1 MDFTNAQLNAICCR
15 GSSVLVSAGA
25 GSGKTRVLT
34 ERLMEYM
41 DPQRTDARPEDI
53 DRFLVITFTRAA
65 AGELRARVTSAIAGR
80 LRQDPHNAHLRRQI
94 LLCRK
99 AQIGTIHSFCASI
112 LREYAG
118 TLGISPAFRILE
130 EEESERLR
138 TAALE
143 RVLDRCYESGSED
156 FLRLADRVGAGRD
169 DTRLADLILKLHA
182 AMQSHARP
190 ELWAEEQAA
199 EFAAEHTDA
208 GQTPW
213 GRELLDQAEDE
224 AAFWC
229 GRMEEALTDMQ
240 AEEKVCR
247 AYEASFLETAQALGL
262 LKTKLTQGWDEAAA
276 CFPIPFPRIS
286 GIRNNPAPE
295 LAAELKATREQC
307 KKAMEKLAEVFDAP
321 SDQILSDL
329 RDTAGD
335 MRTLLTVVQDLE
347 DEFRRAK
354 ARANA
359 LDFSDLEHL
368 AIRLLTK
375 PDGSPSETAG
385 EISSRFTEVM
395 VDEYQDVSRVQDQI
409 FRAVSRGGENLFFVG
424 DLKQSIYRFRLA
436 DPEIFNEKSR
446 LYAAEERPERV
457 IRLQEN
463 FRSSPEILN
472 AVNAVFCRCMSERLG
487 NLDYGPADM
496 LIPGLPGTANG
507 CVPELLLLPRE
518 AAENTDLEYEA
529 AQTAREILA
538 LMQEGSVRDG
548 EGVRPVRFGDIAIL
562 LRSANAVG
570 GVFRRVLLSMGIP
583 VSAGAGSDFY
593 SSMEVSMV
601 FSLLSCLDNPHRD
614 IPLLSLLSSPAF
626 GFSAEKLS
634 LIRAARPDQDFYTAL
649 CASDDAE
656 AKSFVGRLR
665 RLRDDAPDLNAPALI
680 DRVIEELDLYALA
693 AAMPDG
699 EQRLQRLLD
708 LTAMAETFAGSGEYG
723 LHRFVTWL
731 RNMEK
736 KSQDPESCSEGSD
749 AVQILS
755 IHRSKGLEFP
765 VVFVCGLGRSFN
777 RQDTREAVLIHPE
790 LGLGPKRTDPE
801 RRLEYP
807 TALRRAI
814 ARRLTRDML
823 SEEMRLLY
831 VAMTRARD
839 RLIMTACVRKI
850 DELLEKAECLRAFA
864 KIPAAM
870 LDGSVNAL
878 PWLLPTALDGTA
890 LRYRI
895 CAEDENKPASEACEE
910 RPAKEADGELLA
922 LLDRNLNAVYPW
934 RRAEQLPSKLTA
946 TALKVPDPDAQP
958 LYGAAHEPAEAR
970 ESTDSPAVQTKMDP
984 KRFARF
990 HLDFPEPDLNRAKLT
1005 AAERG
1010 TATHLVLQQIDLT
1023 RTETAEEIRLEISRL
1038 EAQRFLTPE
1047 EAGAVDP
1054 EKIRL
1059 FFASEIGQRIRR
1071 SENVWRE
1078 FRFSLLS
1085 DIRELIPGEEAD
1097 EKVLLQGVIDCF
1109 FLEEGALVLVDYKT
1123 DRVTKDDEIRARA
1136 EHYRRQL
1143 ETYADALKRIFGLPV
1158 KEKLLYFL
1166 GPGAVVRLP

>member
-1 MDFTNAQLNAICCR
+1 MDFTNAQLTAICCR

-41 DPQRTDARPEDI
+41 DPQRTDAEPENI

-65 AGELRARVTSAIAGR
+65 AGELRARVTNAIAAR

-94 LLCRK
+94 LLCRN
-99 AQIGTIHSFCASI
+99 AQIGTIHSFCAAI

-118 TLGISPAFRILE
+118 VLGISPAFRILE
-130 EEESERLR
+130 EEKSERLR

-143 RVLDRCYESGSED
+143 RVLDRCYETGSED
-156 FLRLADRVGAGRD
+156 FLSLADRVGAGRD

-190 ELWAEEQAA
+190 EQWAEEQAA
-199 EFAAEHTDA
+199 EFSAEHDDA
-208 GQTPW
+208 GQTLW
-213 GRELLDQAEDE
+213 GRELLEDAESE
-224 AAFWC
+224 AAFWYDC
-229 GRMEEALTDMQ
+229 MEKALTDMQ

-247 AYEASFLETAQALGL
+247 AYERSFSETAQALRA
-262 LKTKLTQGWDEAAA
+262 LKAKLGQGWDEAAA

-295 LAAELKATREQC
+295 LAARLKATRDRC
-307 KKAMEKLAEVFDAP
+307 KKAMEKLGEVFESP
-321 SDQILSDL
+321 SEKILSDL

-335 MRTLLTVVQDLE
+335 MRTLLSVVQDLE
-347 DEFRRAK
+347 EEFHRAK
-354 ARANA
+354 TRANA

-368 AIRLLTK
+368 AIRLLTD
-375 PDGSPSETAG
+375 PDGSPSPTAA
-385 EISSRFTEVM
+385 EISARFTEVM
-395 VDEYQDVSRVQDQI
+395 VDEYQDVSRVQDRI
-409 FRAVSRGGENLFFVG
+409 FHAVSRGGENLFFVG

-446 LYAAEERPERV
+446 LYTGEGRPERV

-496 LIPGLPGTANG
+496 LIPGLPGTESG

-518 AAENTDLEYEA
+518 EAENTDLEYEA

-538 LMQEGSVRDG
+538 LMQKGTVRDG
-548 EGVRPVRFGDIAIL
+548 ESIRPVRFGDIAIL

-570 GVFRRVLLSMGIP
+570 SVFRRVLLSMGVP

-593 SSMEVSMV
+593 SSMEVSMA
-601 FSLLSCLDNPHRD
+601 FSMLSVMDNPHRD

-634 LIRAARPDQDFYTAL
+634 LIRAVRPDTDFYTAL
-649 CASDDAE
+649 CASDDAD
-656 AKSFVGRLR
+656 AMDFVRRLR

-708 LTAMAETFAGSGEYG
+708 LGALAETFAGSGEYG

-801 RRLEYP
+801 RKIEYP

-814 ARRLTRDML
+814 ARRLSRDML

-839 RLIMTACVRKI
+839 RLVMTACVRKI
-850 DELLEKAECLRAFA
+850 DELLEKAELLRAFG
-864 KIPAAM
+864 KIPAPL
-870 LDGSVNAL
+870 LDGAGNAL

-895 CAEDENKPASEACEE
+895 CVEAETENASEEHEALSE
-910 RPAKEADGELLA
+910 KEADRNLMD
-922 LLDRNLNAVYPW
+922 LLDRNLSYAYPW
-934 RRAEQLPSKLTA
+934 QRAEQLPSKLTA
-946 TALKVPDPDAQP
+946 TALKVPDPDAMP
-958 LYGAAHEPAEAR
+958 LFADAPESGETGVAGDEPGEQKEKDR
-970 ESTDSPAVQTKMDP
+970 
-984 KRFARF
+984 KRFVRF
-990 HLDFPEPDLNRAKLT
+990 HRDFPDPDLNRAEVS

-1010 TATHLVLQQIDLT
+1010 TATHLVLQQIDLN
-1023 RTETAEEIRLEISRL
+1023 RTGTAEEIRQEIARL
-1038 EAQRFLTPE
+1038 EEQRFLTPE
-1047 EAGAVDP
+1047 EAKAVDP

-1059 FFASEIGQRIRR
+1059 FFASEIGERIRHA
-1071 SENVWRE
+1071 EKVWRE
-1078 FRFSLLS
+1078 FRFSLMK

-1097 EKVLLQGVIDCF
+1097 EKVLLQGVVDCF
-1109 FLEEGALVLVDYKT
+1109 FREEGGLVLVDYKT
-1123 DRVTKDDEIRARA
+1123 DRVEKEDEIRSRA
-1136 EHYRRQL
+1136 GHYRRQL
-1143 ETYADALKRIFGLPV
+1143 ETYADALNRIFDLPV

-1166 GPGAVVRLP
+1166 NPGRAVSLP

>member
-1 MDFTNAQLNAICCR
+1 MDFTNEQRTAICCR

-41 DPQRTDARPEDI
+41 DPRLTDAEPEDI

-65 AGELRARVTSAIAGR
+65 AGELRARITDAIAER
-80 LRQDPHNAHLRRQI
+80 LRGDPHNAHLRRQI

-118 TLGISPAFRILE
+118 ALGISPAFRILE
-130 EEESERLR
+130 EEKSERLR
-138 TAALE
+138 ASALE
-143 RVLDRCYESGSED
+143 RVLDRCYEAGKED
-156 FLRLADRVGAGRD
+156 FLSLADRVGAGRD

-190 ELWAEEQAA
+190 ERWAEEQAA
-199 EFAAEHTDA
+199 EFSAERDDVSR
-208 GQTPW
+208 TPW
-213 GRELLDQAEDE
+213 GRELLRDAEEE

-229 GRMEEALTDMQ
+229 ACMEEALSDMQ
-240 AEEKVCR
+240 AEEKVAR
-247 AYEASFLETAQALGL
+247 AYEASFSETARALRLLTSGL
-262 LKTKLTQGWDEAAA
+262 KQGWDQAAA

-286 GIRNNPAPE
+286 GIRNNPSPE
-295 LAAELKATREQC
+295 LAAGLKAVRERC
-307 KKAMEKLAEVFDAP
+307 KKAMEKLGEVFDAP
-321 SDQILSDL
+321 SERILTDL

-335 MRTLLTVVQDLE
+335 MRTLLTVVQELE

-354 ARANA
+354 ARAHA

-368 AIRLLTK
+368 AIRLLTN
-375 PDGSPSETAG
+375 PDGTPSAAAR
-385 EISSRFTEVM
+385 EISARFTEVL

-409 FRAVSRGGENLFFVG
+409 FAAVSRGGENLFFVG

-436 DPEIFNEKSR
+436 DPEIFSEKSR
-446 LYAAEERPERV
+446 LYAEEGRPERV
-457 IRLQEN
+457 IRLQAN
-463 FRSSPEILN
+463 FRSAPEILN

-496 LIPGLPGTANG
+496 LIPGLPGAANG

-518 AAENTDLEYEA
+518 EAENTDLEYEA
-529 AQTAREILA
+529 AQTAREILS
-538 LMQEGSVRDG
+538 LMHSGTVRDG
-548 EGVRPVRFGDIAIL
+548 DGLRPVRFGDVAIL

-570 GVFRRVLLSMGIP
+570 GVFRRVLLSMGVP
-583 VSAGAGSDFY
+583 VSAGSGSDFY

-614 IPLLSLLSSPAF
+614 IPLLTLLISPAF
-626 GFSAEKLS
+626 GFSTEKLS
-634 LIRAARPDQDFYTAL
+634 LIRAARPHTDFYTAL
-649 CASDDAE
+649 CASDDPDAR
-656 AKSFVGRLR
+656 AFVARLR
-665 RLRDDAPDLNAPALI
+665 GLRDDAPDLNAPALI
-680 DRVIEELDLYALA
+680 ERVIDELDLYALS

-708 LTAMAETFAGSGEYG
+708 LTALAETFAGSGEYG

-731 RNMEK
+731 RNLEK

-765 VVFVCGLGRSFN
+765 VVFVCGLGRGFN

-790 LGLGPKRTDPE
+790 LGLGPRRTDPE
-801 RRLEYP
+801 RKIEYP

-839 RLIMTACVRKI
+839 RLYMTACVRKI
-850 DELLEKAECLRAFA
+850 DELLEKAEFLRAWE
-864 KIPAAM
+864 KIPAPL
-870 LDGSVNAL
+870 LDGAGNAL
-878 PWLLPTALDGTA
+878 PWLLPAALDGTA
-890 LRYRI
+890 LRCRV
-895 CAEDENKPASEACEE
+895 CTEAEAESSAEEPDEKPAE
-910 RPAKEADGELLA
+910 EADEALLE
-922 LLDRNLNAVYPW
+922 LLDRNLNAVYPR
-934 RRAEQLPSKLTA
+934 RRAEHLPSKLTA
-946 TALKVPDPDAQP
+946 TALKDPDPDAKA
-958 LYGAAHEPAEAR
+958 LFDEASEPGQTPEKPGEA
-970 ESTDSPAVQTKMDP
+970 TAKPQKDP
-984 KRFARF
+984 TRFARF
-990 HLDFPEPDLNRAKLT
+990 HRDFPEPDLNRAELSAAEKGT
-1005 AAERG
+1005 AA
-1010 TATHLVLQQIDLT
+1010 HLVLQQIDLS
-1023 RTETAEEIRLEISRL
+1023 RTETAEEIRKEISRL
-1038 EAQRFLTPE
+1038 EEQRFLTPE
-1047 EAGAVDP
+1047 EAAAVDP

-1059 FFASEIGQRIRR
+1059 FFASDLGGRIRR
-1071 SENVWRE
+1071 AEKVWRE

-1085 DIRELIPGEEAD
+1085 DIRELIPGEEAE

-1109 FLEEGALVLVDYKT
+1109 FLEEGELVLVDYKT
-1123 DRVTKDDEIRARA
+1123 DRVEKEEEIQSRA

-1143 ETYADALKRIFGLPV
+1143 ETYAGAMRRIIGLPV
-1158 KEKLLYFL
+1158 KEKMLYFL
-1166 GPGAVVRLP
+1166 RPEKAVKLP

>member
-1 MDFTNAQLNAICCR
+1 MNFTNEQLEAICCR

-41 DPQRTDARPEDI
+41 DPQHSDAPPEDI

-65 AGELRARVTSAIAGR
+65 AGELRARVTSAIAAR
-80 LRQDPHNAHLRRQI
+80 LRQNPHNAHLRRQI

-118 TLGISPAFRILE
+118 ALGISPAFRILE
-130 EEESERLR
+130 EEKSERLR

-143 RVLDRCYESGSED
+143 RVLDRCYETASED
-156 FLRLADRVGAGRD
+156 FLSLADRVGAGRD

-190 ELWAEEQAA
+190 EQWAKEQAA
-199 EFAAEHTDA
+199 EFSAEHGDA
-208 GQTPW
+208 SETPW
-213 GRELLDQAEDE
+213 GRELLRDAEEE

-229 GRMEEALTDMQ
+229 ARMEEALSDMQ
-240 AEEKVCR
+240 AEEKVAR
-247 AYEASFLETAQALGL
+247 AYESSFSETAQALRL
-262 LKTKLTQGWDEAAA
+262 LKSKLSQGWDAAAA
-276 CFPIPFPRIS
+276 CFPVPFPRIA

-295 LAAELKATREQC
+295 LAARLKADRDQC

-321 SDQILSDL
+321 SEQILSDL

-335 MRTLLTVVQDLE
+335 MRTLLTMVQDLE

-368 AIRLLTK
+368 AIRLLTN
-375 PDGSPSETAG
+375 PDGSPSPTAE
-385 EISSRFTEVM
+385 EISARFTEVM
-395 VDEYQDVSRVQDQI
+395 VDEYQDVSRVQDRI
-409 FRAVSRGGENLFFVG
+409 FGAVSRGRGNLFFVG

-446 LYAAEERPERV
+446 LYSGEERPERV

-463 FRSSPEILN
+463 FRSAPEILN

-496 LIPGLPGTANG
+496 LIPGLPGTSNG
-507 CVPELLLLPRE
+507 CMPELLLLPRE
-518 AAENTDLEYEA
+518 EAENTDLEYEA
-529 AQTAREILA
+529 ARTAREILA
-538 LMQEGSVRDG
+538 LMQGGTVRDG
-548 EGVRPVRFGDIAIL
+548 EGLRPVRFGDIAIL

-570 GVFRRVLLSMGIP
+570 GVFRRVLLSLGIP
-583 VSAGAGSDFY
+583 VSAGTGSDFY

-649 CASDDAE
+649 CASDDPDAQG
-656 AKSFVGRLR
+656 FVRRLH
-665 RLRDDAPDLNAPALI
+665 RLRDEAPDLNAPALV
-680 DRVIEELDLYALA
+680 DRVIEELDLYALS

-708 LTAMAETFAGSGEYG
+708 ITAMAETFAGSGEYG

-736 KSQDPESCSEGSD
+736 KSQDPESCTEGSD

-755 IHRSKGLEFP
+755 IHRSKGLEYP

-801 RRLEYP
+801 RKIEYP

-814 ARRLTRDML
+814 TRRLTRDML

-839 RLIMTACVRKI
+839 RLYMTACVRKI
-850 DELLEKAECLRAFA
+850 DELLEKAELLRPWE
-864 KIPAAM
+864 KIPAPL
-870 LDGSVNAL
+870 LDGAGNAL
-878 PWLLPTALDGTA
+878 PWLLPAALDGRA

-895 CAEDENKPASEACEE
+895 ITGTETEAGSEE
-910 RPAKEADGELLA
+910 REEQASKEADPELLD
-922 LLDRNLNAVYPW
+922 LLDRNLNAVYPFA
-934 RRAEQLPSKLTA
+934 RAEQLPSKLTA
-946 TALKVPDPDAQP
+946 TALKVPDPDALP
-958 LYGAAHEPAEAR
+958 LYGADAEPGENGKSEDKATEKP
-970 ESTDSPAVQTKMDP
+970 EKGPEH
-984 KRFARF
+984 FARF
-990 HLDFPEPDLNRAKLT
+990 RRDFPEPDLNRAELS
-1005 AAERG
+1005 AAEKG
-1010 TATHLVLQQIDLT
+1010 TASHLVLQQIDLS
-1023 RTETAEEIRLEISRL
+1023 RTGTVEEIRREIARL
-1038 EAQRFLTPE
+1038 EQQRFLTRE
-1047 EAGAVDP
+1047 EAESVDP

-1059 FFASEIGQRIRR
+1059 FFESEIGKRIRAAER
-1071 SENVWRE
+1071 VWRE

-1085 DIRELIPGEEAD
+1085 DVRDLIPGEEAE

-1109 FLEEGALVLVDYKT
+1109 FLEEGELVLLDYKT
-1123 DRVTKDDEIRARA
+1123 DRVEKDDEIRGRA

-1143 ETYADALKRIFGLPV
+1143 ETYAGALGRIFGLPV

-1166 GPGAVVRLP
+1166 RPEKAVKLP

>member
-1 MDFTNAQLNAICCR
+1 MDFTNEQRTAICCR

-41 DPQRTDARPEDI
+41 DPRLTDAEPEDI

-65 AGELRARVTSAIAGR
+65 AGELRARITDAIAER
-80 LRQDPHNAHLRRQI
+80 LRGDPHNAHLRRQI

-118 TLGISPAFRILE
+118 ALGISPAFRILE
-130 EEESERLR
+130 EEKSERLH
-138 TAALE
+138 ASALE
-143 RVLDRCYESGSED
+143 RVLDRCYEAGKED
-156 FLRLADRVGAGRD
+156 FLSLADRVGAGRD

-190 ELWAEEQAA
+190 ERWAEEQAA
-199 EFAAEHTDA
+199 EFSAERDDVSR
-208 GQTPW
+208 TPW
-213 GRELLDQAEDE
+213 GRELLRDAEEE

-229 GRMEEALTDMQ
+229 TCMEEALSDMQ
-240 AEEKVCR
+240 AEEKVAR
-247 AYEASFLETAQALGL
+247 AYEASFSETARALRLLTTGL
-262 LKTKLTQGWDEAAA
+262 KQGWDQAAA

-295 LAAELKATREQC
+295 LAAGLKAVRERC
-307 KKAMEKLAEVFDAP
+307 KKAMEKLEEVFDAP
-321 SDQILSDL
+321 SERILSDL
-329 RDTAGD
+329 RETAGD
-335 MRTLLTVVQDLE
+335 MRTLLTVVQELE

-354 ARANA
+354 ARAHA

-368 AIRLLTK
+368 AIRLLTN
-375 PDGSPSETAG
+375 PDGTPSAAAK
-385 EISSRFTEVM
+385 EISTRFTEVL

-409 FRAVSRGGENLFFVG
+409 FAAVSRGGENLFFVG

-436 DPEIFNEKSR
+436 DPEIFSEKSR
-446 LYAAEERPERV
+446 LYAEEGQPERV
-457 IRLQEN
+457 IRLQAN
-463 FRSSPEILN
+463 FRSAPEILN

-487 NLDYGPADM
+487 NLDYGPEDM

-507 CVPELLLLPRE
+507 CVPELLLLSRE
-518 AAENTDLEYEA
+518 EAENTDLEYEA
-529 AQTAREILA
+529 AQTAREILS
-538 LMQEGSVRDG
+538 LMHSGTVRDG
-548 EGVRPVRFGDIAIL
+548 EGLRPVRFGDVAIL

-570 GVFRRVLLSMGIP
+570 GVFRRVLLSMGVP

-614 IPLLSLLSSPAF
+614 IPLLTLLSSPAF
-626 GFSAEKLS
+626 GFSTEKLS
-634 LIRAARPDQDFYTAL
+634 LIRAARPDTDFYTAL
-649 CASDDAE
+649 CASDDPDARD
-656 AKSFVGRLR
+656 FVERLR

-680 DRVIEELDLYALA
+680 ERVIDELDLYALS

-708 LTAMAETFAGSGEYG
+708 ITALAETFAGSGEYG

-731 RNMEK
+731 RNLEK
-736 KSQDPESCSEGSD
+736 KSQDPESCSEGSN

-765 VVFVCGLGRSFN
+765 VVFVCGLGRGFN

-790 LGLGPKRTDPE
+790 LGLGPRRTDPE
-801 RRLEYP
+801 RKIEYP

-839 RLIMTACVRKI
+839 RLYMTACVRKI
-850 DELLEKAECLRAFA
+850 DELLEKAEFLHAWE
-864 KIPAAM
+864 KIPAPL
-870 LDGSVNAL
+870 LDGAGNAL
-878 PWLLPTALDGTA
+878 PWLLPAALDGTA

-895 CAEDENKPASEACEE
+895 CTEAEAESSAEEPDEKPAE
-910 RPAKEADGELLA
+910 EADEALLE
-922 LLDRNLNAVYPW
+922 LLDRNLNAVYPR
-934 RRAEQLPSKLTA
+934 RRAEHLPSKLTA
-946 TALKVPDPDAQP
+946 TALKDPDPDARALFDEASEP
-958 LYGAAHEPAEAR
+958 GGATEKPGEAPGKPER
-970 ESTDSPAVQTKMDP
+970 DP
-984 KRFARF
+984 TRFARF
-990 HLDFPEPDLNRAKLT
+990 HRDFPEPDLNRAELSAAEKGT
-1005 AAERG
+1005 AA
-1010 TATHLVLQQIDLT
+1010 HLVLQQIDLS
-1023 RTETAEEIRLEISRL
+1023 RTETAEEIRTEISRL
-1038 EAQRFLTPE
+1038 EEQRFLTPE
-1047 EAGAVDP
+1047 EAAAVDP

-1059 FFASEIGQRIRR
+1059 FFASDLGGRIRR
-1071 SENVWRE
+1071 AEKVWRE

-1085 DIRELIPGEEAD
+1085 DIRELIPGEEAE

-1109 FLEEGALVLVDYKT
+1109 FLEEGELILVDYKT
-1123 DRVTKDDEIRARA
+1123 DRVEKEEEIQSRA

-1143 ETYADALKRIFGLPV
+1143 ETYAGALRRIFGLPV
-1158 KEKLLYFL
+1158 KEKMLYFL
-1166 GPGAVVRLP
+1166 RPEKAVKLP

>member
-1 MDFTNAQLNAICCR
+1 MDFTNAQQKAICCR

-41 DPQRTDARPEDI
+41 DPQRSDAQPEDI

-65 AGELRARVTSAIAGR
+65 AGELRARVTDAVAGR
-80 LRQDPHNAHLRRQI
+80 LRQDPRNAHLRRQI
-94 LLCRK
+94 LLCRN

-118 TLGISPAFRILE
+118 VLGISPAFRILE
-130 EEESERLR
+130 EEKSERLR
-138 TAALE
+138 AAALE
-143 RVLDRCYESGSED
+143 RVLDRCYETGAED
-156 FLRLADRVGAGRD
+156 FLLLADRVGAGRD
-169 DTRLADLILKLHA
+169 DTRLAELILKLHA
-182 AMQSHARP
+182 DMQSHARP
-190 ELWAEEQAA
+190 ERWAEEQAA
-199 EFAAEHTDA
+199 EFSSEHTDA
-208 GQTPW
+208 GETRW
-213 GRELLDQAEDE
+213 GRELLEDAETE
-224 AAFWC
+224 AVFWC
-229 GRMEEALTDMQ
+229 ARMEEALSDMQ

-247 AYEASFLETAQALGL
+247 AYKASFSETAQALRI

-286 GIRNNPAPE
+286 GIRNNSAPE
-295 LAAELKATREQC
+295 LAEELKAIREQC
-307 KKAMEKLAEVFDAP
+307 KKAMEKLAEVFDSP
-321 SDQILSDL
+321 SEQILSDL

-335 MRTLLTVVQDLE
+335 MRTLLSVVQDLE

-368 AIRLLTK
+368 AIRLLTN
-375 PDGSPSETAG
+375 PDGSPSPTAG
-385 EISSRFTEVM
+385 EISARFTEVM

-409 FRAVSRGGENLFFVG
+409 FRAVSREGENLFFVG

-436 DPEIFNEKSR
+436 DPEIFSEKNR
-446 LYAAEERPERV
+446 LYTEEGRAERV

-463 FRSSPEILN
+463 FRSAPEILN

-496 LIPGLPGTANG
+496 LIPGLAGSTNG
-507 CVPELLLLPRE
+507 CIPELLLLPRE
-518 AAENTDLEYEA
+518 EAENTDLEAEA
-529 AQTAREILA
+529 AQTAREILS
-538 LMQEGSVRDG
+538 LMNNGTVRDG
-548 EGVRPVRFGDIAIL
+548 EGLRPVRFGDIAIL

-570 GVFRRVLLSMGIP
+570 GVFRRVLLSMGVP

-601 FSLLSCLDNPHRD
+601 FSMLSVMDNPHRD

-634 LIRAARPDQDFYTAL
+634 LIRAVRPDTDFYTAL
-649 CASDDAE
+649 SASDDA
-656 AKSFVGRLR
+656 AAQRFVSRLSL
-665 RLRDDAPDLNAPALI
+665 LRDDAPDLNAPALI

-708 LTAMAETFAGSGEYG
+708 LGAMAETFGRSGEYG

-736 KSQDPESCSEGSD
+736 KSQDPESCSDGSN

-790 LGLGPKRTDPE
+790 LGLGPKRTDPL
-801 RRLEYP
+801 RKIEYP

-831 VAMTRARD
+831 VAMTRAKD
-839 RLIMTACVRKI
+839 RLYMTACVRKI
-850 DELLEKAECLRAFA
+850 DELLEKADHLRAWE
-864 KIPAAM
+864 KIPAP
-870 LDGSVNAL
+870 LLEGCVNAL

-890 LRYRI
+890 LRVRI
-895 CAEDENKPASEACEE
+895 CSGAEVESAYEENEE
-910 RPAKEADGELLA
+910 LSGKEADQKLLA
-922 LLDRNLNAVYPW
+922 LLDRNLNYEYPW

-946 TALKVPDPDAQP
+946 TALKTPDPDALP
-958 LYGAAHEPAEAR
+958 LYDEAPEVVEAR
-970 ESTDSPAVQTKMDP
+970 ESTEEAHLQPEKDP
-984 KRFARF
+984 GSFARF
-990 HLDFPEPDLNRAKLT
+990 RRDFPEPDLSRAELSS
-1005 AAERG
+1005 AERG
-1010 TATHLVLQQIDLT
+1010 TATHLVLQQIDLSKT
-1023 RTETAEEIRLEISRL
+1023 GSTAEIRQEISRL
-1038 EAQRFLTPE
+1038 EQQHFLTRE
-1047 EAGAVDP
+1047 EAEAVEP

-1059 FFASEIGQRIRR
+1059 FFASGVGERIRHA
-1071 SENVWRE
+1071 EKVWRE
-1078 FRFSLLS
+1078 FRFSLMT
-1085 DIRELIPGEEAD
+1085 DIRELLPGEET
-1097 EKVLLQGVIDCF
+1097 EERVLLQGVIDCF
-1109 FLEEGALVLVDYKT
+1109 FLEDGGLVLVDYKT
-1123 DRVTKDDEIRARA
+1123 DRVEKEEEIRDRA

-1143 ETYADALKRIFGLPV
+1143 ETYANALTRIFGLPV

-1166 GPGAVVRLP
+1166 RPGTAVILP

>member
-1 MDFTNAQLNAICCR
+1 MNFTNEQRTAICCR

-41 DPQRTDARPEDI
+41 DPRLTDAEPEDI

-65 AGELRARVTSAIAGR
+65 AGELRARITDAIAER
-80 LRQDPHNAHLRRQI
+80 LRGDPHNAHLRRQI

-118 TLGISPAFRILE
+118 ALGISPAFRILE
-130 EEESERLR
+130 EEKSERLR
-138 TAALE
+138 ASALE
-143 RVLDRCYESGSED
+143 RVLDRCYEAGKED
-156 FLRLADRVGAGRD
+156 FLSLADRVGAGRD

-190 ELWAEEQAA
+190 ERWAEEQAA
-199 EFAAEHTDA
+199 EFSAERDDVSR
-208 GQTPW
+208 TPW
-213 GRELLDQAEDE
+213 GRELLRDAEEE

-229 GRMEEALTDMQ
+229 TCMEEALSDMQ
-240 AEEKVCR
+240 AEEKVAR
-247 AYEASFLETAQALGL
+247 AYEASFSETARALRLLTTGL
-262 LKTKLTQGWDEAAA
+262 KQGWDQAAA

-295 LAAELKATREQC
+295 LAAGLKAVRERC
-307 KKAMEKLAEVFDAP
+307 KKAMEKLGEVFDAP
-321 SDQILSDL
+321 SERILADL
-329 RDTAGD
+329 RETAGA
-335 MRTLLTVVQDLE
+335 MRTLLTVVQELE

-354 ARANA
+354 ARAHA

-368 AIRLLTK
+368 AIRLLTN
-375 PDGSPSETAG
+375 PDGTPSAAAR
-385 EISSRFTEVM
+385 EISARFTEVL

-409 FRAVSRGGENLFFVG
+409 FAAVSRGGENLFFVG

-436 DPEIFNEKSR
+436 DPEIFGEKSR
-446 LYAAEERPERV
+446 LYAEDGRPERV
-457 IRLQEN
+457 IRLQAN
-463 FRSSPEILN
+463 FRSAPEILN

-518 AAENTDLEYEA
+518 EAENTDLEYEA
-529 AQTAREILA
+529 AQTAREILS
-538 LMQEGSVRDG
+538 LMHSGTVRDG
-548 EGVRPVRFGDIAIL
+548 GGLRPVRFGDVAIL

-570 GVFRRVLLSMGIP
+570 GVFRRVLLSMGVP

-614 IPLLSLLSSPAF
+614 IPLLTLLSSPAF
-626 GFSAEKLS
+626 GFSTEKLS
-634 LIRAARPDQDFYTAL
+634 LIRAARPDTDFYTAL
-649 CASDDAE
+649 CASDDAD
-656 AKSFVGRLR
+656 ARDFVERLR

-680 DRVIEELDLYALA
+680 ERVIDELDLYALS

-708 LTAMAETFAGSGEYG
+708 LSALAEIFAGSGEYG

-731 RNMEK
+731 RNLEK

-765 VVFVCGLGRSFN
+765 VVFVCCLGRSFN

-790 LGLGPKRTDPE
+790 LGLGPRRTDPE
-801 RRLEYP
+801 RKIEYP

-839 RLIMTACVRKI
+839 RLYMTACVRKI
-850 DELLEKAECLRAFA
+850 DELLEKAEFLRAWE
-864 KIPAAM
+864 KIPAPL
-870 LDGSVNAL
+870 LDGAGNAL
-878 PWLLPTALDGTA
+878 PWLLPAALDGTA
-890 LRYRI
+890 LRCRA
-895 CAEDENKPASEACEE
+895 CTEAEADSSAEEPDEK
-910 RPAKEADGELLA
+910 PAKEADEALLE
-922 LLDRNLNAVYPW
+922 LLDRNLNAVYPR
-934 RRAEQLPSKLTA
+934 RRAERLPSKLTA
-946 TALKVPDPDAQP
+946 TALKDPDPDARALFDEKPDPSQTTEKP
-958 LYGAAHEPAEAR
+958 GEAPGKPQKD
-970 ESTDSPAVQTKMDP
+970 ST
-984 KRFARF
+984 RFARF
-990 HLDFPEPDLNRAKLT
+990 HRDFPEPDLNRAELSAAEKGT
-1005 AAERG
+1005 AA
-1010 TATHLVLQQIDLT
+1010 HLVLQQIDLS
-1023 RTETAEEIRLEISRL
+1023 RTETSEEIRKEISRL
-1038 EAQRFLTPE
+1038 EEQRFLTPE
-1047 EAGAVDP
+1047 EAAAVDP
-1054 EKIRL
+1054 EKIRM
-1059 FFASEIGQRIRR
+1059 FFASDLGGRIRR
-1071 SENVWRE
+1071 AEKVWRE

-1085 DIRELIPGEEAD
+1085 DIRELIPGEEAE

-1109 FLEEGALVLVDYKT
+1109 FLEEGELILVDYKT
-1123 DRVTKDDEIRARA
+1123 DRVEKEEEIQSRA

-1143 ETYADALKRIFGLPV
+1143 ETYAGALRRIFGLPV
-1158 KEKLLYFL
+1158 KEKMLYFL
-1166 GPGAVVRLP
+1166 RPEKAVQLP